1 MKTILT
7 MIFFLVCLKN
17 QAQISTEANDQ
28 KAHRRYWYY
37 RTRMVNDFM
46 KLGMQQGDCIVFAE
60 RNDGYDGANQ
70 ASKSIVGPDQI
81 DITNMYMMTL
91 ALEYK
96 MLTRNNQDVSSTIKE
111 LYYLLHT
118 FNRLDLEAEQFF
130 DSNPPL
136 FSSSTYLPLL

>member
-46 KLGMQQGDCIVFAE
+46 KIGKEQGDCIVFAE
-60 RNDGYDGANQ
+60 RNNFKA
-70 ASKSIVGPDQI
+70 K
-81 DITNMYMMTL
+81 TT
-91 ALEYK
+91 
-96 MLTRNNQDVSSTIKE
+96 
-111 LYYLLHT
+111 
-118 FNRLDLEAEQFF
+118 
-130 DSNPPL
+130 
-136 FSSSTYLPLL
+136 